1 MELIADILLVAGA
14 FGAAIYCMVLSR
26 RLQRLT
32 RLESGMGGAIAVLS
46 AQVDDLTRMLGR
58 AETAA
63 KGSSDR
69 LEAQTRRAE
78 TAVKRLEIL
87 LATLNDLPEAPAA
100 PRRSAEPEAAVPSGD
115 ATVGPTEPPVPAAD
129 PAPAADSPPAAPAP
143 QPPAPARTRV
153 VQRRRSRRAVEEAA

>member
-14 FGAAIYCMVLSR
+14 FGAGIYCMVLSR

-63 KGSSDR
+63 RGSSDR

-78 TAVKRLEIL
+78 AAVKRLEIL

-100 PRRSAEPEAAVPSGD
+100 ARR
-115 ATVGPTEPPVPAAD
+115 AAD
-129 PAPAADSPPAAPAP
+129 PAPVAAAEAAAPPEAPAPVSATETTARPAAAKTAAAAPA
-143 QPPAPARTRV
+143 RSRI
-153 VQRRRSRRAVEEAA
+153 VQRRRSRREVEEAA